1 MGRLFQ
7 EQQQAIDLFQESEEE
22 KKRRRE
28 LEVLQ
33 QRSQEEAQSRSLW
46 HRAGGFVRDVGRGF
60 EQAAVSAVTHP
71 VRTAETLG
79 KGLISPAAALTI
91 FPEAQI
97 RSIKALEET
106 TKSLM
111 KGEGINRAVEKGAT
125 SFASDKWIAEK
136 FFGTEVG
143 TTGAKWWQVPY
154 KDPAARQIIGQAMTA
169 PLLFAGGGEAITG
182 GREAVATTRLARAA
196 QAAKTGTVVGAKY
209 GVPFGAEQAYEQGDI
224 RKLPQDI
231 IQNVAAGALLGGV
244 TGGISGLLRR
254 PTGLPATT
262 EEAIAAA
269 PAERKLPAPPAKALP
284 PVEPTKEEL
293 TAALEPTYM
302 TPEKMMRQDD
312 IKLAQ
317 TRMKEIVNEEAQAM
331 RQREEQAAVGLQPT
345 AEGGY
350 IRTSEHSPEY
360 RQYYAEKGRKPGNAF
375 YKDLAQKNLGSG
387 KGQFQEEYNIVRDV
401 ANQPEVGVLP
411 PTPAEAIPTKVPGT
425 ILPVGEGATK
435 TSRLAQ
441 RITSRL
447 EGLDQQTKD
456 ALPTYNVMNKQ
467 DQIAAAADYVTRNP
481 DEAMAVLKGDVAP
494 PQGLLRNS
502 IALALEEKA
511 TQDGDAEMARNLASL
526 YSTRAGQE
534 ISILTERDP
543 NSPVRY
549 IADVQKARI
558 EARGGQEAVTRST
571 TEETAKIQ
579 SEIAR
584 TTPNKQSWSDF
595 IDSLR
600 CGG

>member
-1 MGRLFQ
+1 MAKKKIDYIIGEPIDVDSLIQNQGSYQ
-7 EQQQAIDLFQESEEE
+7 EPFGESEEE
-22 KKRRRE
+22 KRRRRE

-33 QRSQEEAQSRSLW
+33 QRSQEEAQPRSLW
-46 HRAGGFVRDVGRGF
+46 QRAGGFVRGVGRGVEETAKEIKAHPKESIISAGKGIRVGWNELADISGTLF
-60 EQAAVSAVTHP
+60 NRAMEAGGNLLLPSDITESANKREEQILAESRQKTAQQQEEISQLPGRQKTIGKVGKFLGGNVPIMVALKGLPVPAVIEGASPLVRWAGSSAIRGTEFAGYGVLQDIADGKSTKETLKNIP
-71 VRTAETLG
+71 RNLTVGALANTILSPRLAIQVAKDPLGKKAIRDLTSTEAKSIIDLLGGKEPPPAGAGTMTDITRVPAGTAE
-79 KGLISPAAALTI
+79 AALRPTVRPQPG
-91 FPEAQI
+91 F
-97 RSIKALEET
+97 
-106 TKSLM
+106 
-111 KGEGINRAVEKGAT
+111 
-125 SFASDKWIAEK
+125 D
-136 FFGTEVG
+136 
-143 TTGAKWWQVPY
+143 
-154 KDPAARQIIGQAMTA
+154 
-169 PLLFAGGGEAITG
+169 IT
-182 GREAVATTRLARAA
+182 GREARP
-196 QAAKTGTVVGAKY
+196 TVGLGAVQEAIRP
-209 GVPFGAEQAYEQGDI
+209 GVKPGE
-224 RKLPQDI
+224 
-231 IQNVAAGALLGGV
+231 VGGV
-244 TGGISGLLRR
+244 
-254 PTGLPATT
+254 
-262 EEAIAAA
+262 
-269 PAERKLPAPPAKALP
+269 
-284 PVEPTKEEL
+284 
-293 TAALEPTYM
+293 
-302 TPEKMMRQDD
+302 
-312 IKLAQ
+312 
-317 TRMKEIVNEEAQAM
+317 
-331 RQREEQAAVGLQPT
+331 
-345 AEGGY
+345 
-350 IRTSEHSPEY
+350 
-360 RQYYAEKGRKPGNAF
+360 GR
-375 YKDLAQKNLGSG
+375 
-387 KGQFQEEYNIVRDV
+387 
-401 ANQPEVGVLP
+401 
-411 PTPAEAIPTKVPGT
+411 PAEAIPTKVPST